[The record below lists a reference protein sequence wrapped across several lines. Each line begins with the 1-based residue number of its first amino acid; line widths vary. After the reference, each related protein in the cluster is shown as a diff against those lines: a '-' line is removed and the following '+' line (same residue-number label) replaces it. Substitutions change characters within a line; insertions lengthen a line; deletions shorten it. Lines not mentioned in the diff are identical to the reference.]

1 MNRQFILGVD
11 VAKDS
16 FVATLLDPQGNTLL
30 PVTTFVNSVQ
40 GCLDLLA
47 AIPQPQ
53 HTQLILES
61 TGVYGKLLIKT
72 LATSPLTIFEINP
85 LIIKRFSSSMVQT
98 KTDQADAVRIARAG
112 KLLAESQP
120 ETLEKYRAQHDPGRE
135 NLALWVAEYKRLS
148 EARARLK
155 QQIKSL
161 AFHTASQVQVILQ
174 RREQELR
181 QLTQQMNTTKQEIEA
196 LLRDQADE
204 PAQCLMSIAG
214 VGPLTTATALV
225 SIQNI
230 QRFSSADSLKAYWG
244 VYPRRRQSGQQE
256 APSRMANH
264 GNQLMRHMLWNAAK
278 SAARHNPVCRDLFE
292 RLIAKGK
299 KAPAA
304 YGAVARKLVQI
315 IYGVLKTL
323 TRFNP
328 SPKCT

>member
-1 MNRQFILGVD
+1 MNRQFTLGVD
-11 VAKDS
+11 LAKDS

-30 PVTTFVNSVQ
+30 PVQTFVNNAEGALQ
-40 GCLDLLA
+40 LLA

-53 HTQLILES
+53 HTQVILES
-61 TGVYGKLLIKT
+61 TGVYGKLFVKT
-72 LATSPLTIFEINP
+72 LSASTLQLFELNP
-85 LIIKRFSSSMVQT
+85 LIIKRLSCSMVQT
-98 KTDQADAVRIARAG
+98 KTDQADAVRIARVG

-120 ETLEKYRAQHDPGRE
+120 ETLEKYRVEHDPDRE
-135 NLALWVAEYKRLS
+135 NLALWIAEYKRLS
-148 EARARLK
+148 EAGARLK
-155 QQIKSL
+155 QQIKAL
-161 AFHTASQVQVILQ
+161 AFQAASRVSLILE
-174 RREQELR
+174 RRERELEQIKQ
-181 QLTQQMNTTKQEIEA
+181 QLKTTKQEIEV

-230 QRFSSADSLKAYWG
+230 HRFPSADSLKAYWG
-244 VYPRRRQSGQQE
+244 VYPRRRQSGKQE
-256 APSRMANH
+256 ARSRMANH
-264 GNQLMRHMLWNAAK
+264 GNKLMRHMLWNAAK

-299 KAPAA
+299 SAPAA

-323 TRFNP
+323 TKFNP